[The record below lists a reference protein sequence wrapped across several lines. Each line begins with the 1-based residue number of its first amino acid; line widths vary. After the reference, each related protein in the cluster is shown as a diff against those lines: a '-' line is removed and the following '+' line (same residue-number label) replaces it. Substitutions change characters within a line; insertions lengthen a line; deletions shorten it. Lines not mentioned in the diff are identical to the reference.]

1 MQPVKSRKSSRDFSN
16 TEHSVPCKRVKTGGL
31 TDMENGDVVMNGNGN
46 VADGQ
51 ITHSEFLGTRC
62 VINKKEFIR
71 LLEQSLYS
79 LGFRKA
85 ARELEQASGIDCEP
99 GEVRTFRHAV
109 TEGSWDRA
117 VKLLSD
123 LQFADE
129 DALKKAKFLV
139 LQEKYLE
146 ASHVLLSTL
155 CFQV

>member
-1 MQPVKSRKSSRDFSN
+1 MQAVTPRKSSRDDNSFEQFESRKRAK
-16 TEHSVPCKRVKTGGL
+16 TEVSSE
-31 TDMENGDVVMNGNGN
+31 MENGGTAVNGNGN
-46 VADGQ
+46 MVESQNGA
-51 ITHSEFLGTRC
+51 HPEFLGERC
-62 VINKKEFIR
+62 VINKNEYIR

-99 GEVRTFRHAV
+99 GEVRSFRHAV

-123 LQFADE
+123 LRFADE
-129 DALKKAKFLV
+129 DALKQAKFLV

-146 ASHVLLSTL
+146 ASCCKL
-155 CFQV
+155 